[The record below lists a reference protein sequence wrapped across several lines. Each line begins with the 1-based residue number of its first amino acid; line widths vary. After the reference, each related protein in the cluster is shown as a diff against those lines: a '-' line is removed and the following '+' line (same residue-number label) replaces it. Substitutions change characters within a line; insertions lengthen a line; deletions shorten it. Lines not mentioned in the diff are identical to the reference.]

1 MPSRVFLSHATQDKA
16 DVQKLRRALQDR
28 DIGVWEDVLELR
40 LGAKLDE
47 LRDAIAGADGFVL
60 LLTPAS
66 IGSDWVHREVA
77 WAREAKALSPE
88 YALLPILRGLE
99 RPALK
104 SVRAGA
110 TAPPWVV
117 PGAARRGFARGCSSV

>member
-88 YALLPILRGLE
+88 YALLP
-99 RPALK
+99 
-104 SVRAGA
+104 SCAG
-110 TAPPWVV
+110 WS
-117 PGAARRGFARGCSSV
+117 GRR